1 MLTQPNKTPS
11 SLFQLYSFIEQ
22 LIEMNAK
29 YAESDDIED
38 QIDFLLTSEQNI
50 ISELADSAS
59 SSIIDLKHKISIL
72 FSESGICGRPGDTK
86 IPMERL
92 ALSVLRDLDRMT
104 IVDKIPARLAE
115 SA

>member
-1 MLTQPNKTPS
+1 MLTQPNKSPA

-22 LIEMNAK
+22 LIELNAK
-29 YAESDDIED
+29 YAESDETED

-50 ISELADSAS
+50 ISELAESAAG
-59 SSIIDLKHKISIL
+59 SILDLKHKISIL
-72 FSESGICGRPGDTK
+72 FGESGICGRPGDTK
-86 IPMERL
+86 IPMEQL

-104 IVDKIPARLAE
+104 IANKIPARLAE

>member
-1 MLTQPNKTPS
+1 MLTQSNKSPA

-22 LIEMNAK
+22 LIELNTK
-29 YAESDDIED
+29 YVESDDIED

-59 SSIIDLKHKISIL
+59 RSIMDLKHKISIL
-72 FSESGICGRPGDTK
+72 FGESGICGRPGDAK

-92 ALSVLRDLDRMT
+92 ALSVLRDLDSMT
-104 IVDKIPARLAE
+104 IVDKIPARLVETA
-115 SA
+115 